1 MTATD
6 VWSQVEVNPTDLRPD
21 DFSETLIEPPSLP
34 SVGRITSGDRPMRS
48 LQLIRCVLLQ
58 GSGPLRPSC

>member
-21 DFSETLIEPPSLP
+21 DFSETLIEPPHCPLSEIP
-34 SVGRITSGDRPMRS
+34 QETDR
-48 LQLIRCVLLQ
+48 
-58 GSGPLRPSC
+58 